1 MGDARV
7 AQLASVIET
16 AVAAAT
22 SGLATVA
29 FSGGVDS
36 SLVAMLA
43 SRHAEIELLVVG
55 TPGAHDLA
63 AAEESAA
70 LLDLNICRLEISP
83 TQMVAA
89 SQELAATLRLSQQ
102 EVEFLLPFWLVAR
115 EATHPLLLCG
125 QGADELFGGY
135 ERFRRPGAAPDLAA
149 EVAELQA
156 RLPQR
161 EEAIARHFAAEVAC
175 PFLDARVVAAAEAFP
190 QVERIL
196 APGKGP
202 LRAAAAE
209 LGLPAVIAQRPK
221 KAAQYGSGAQKAIR
235 GAQQQRLALTLR
247 FPSAAVAASVAVAT
261 TPDNAGWVTLERDGA
276 TLEVRIVAA
285 SVGSLRETTE
295 DFLACAALAARVAEK
310 D

>member
-7 AQLASVIET
+7 AHLASVIET

-22 SGLATVA
+22 SGHATVA

-70 LLDLNICRLEISP
+70 LLDLNIRRLEISP

-161 EEAIARHFAAEVAC
+161 EQVLARHFGREVAC
-175 PFLDARVVAAAEAFP
+175 PFLDGKVITAAEAFP
-190 QVERIL
+190 QAERIT
-196 APGKGP
+196 APGKAP
-202 LRAAAAE
+202 LRAAAAW
-209 LGLPAVIAQRPK
+209 LGLPMAIVQRPK
-221 KAAQYGSGAQKAIR
+221 KAAQYGSGAQKALR
-235 GAQQQRLALTLR
+235 SAQQQRLALTLR
-247 FPSAAVAASVAVAT
+247 FPSAAVAEAVAT
-261 TPDNAGWVTLERDGA
+261 ATGPDNAGWVTLRRKGA
-276 TLEVRIVAA
+276 TLEARISAG
-285 SVGSLRETTE
+285 SVGSLREATE

>member
-16 AVAAAT
+16 VVATAT

-70 LLDLNICRLEISP
+70 LLDLNIRRLEISP

-115 EATHPLLLCG
+115 EATHKLLHCG
-125 QGADELFGGY
+125 QGADELCGGY
-135 ERFRRPGAAPDLAA
+135 DRFRRDGGVREYVGRYDYKLVNGDGGLKIA
-149 EVAELQA
+149 ERRAV
-156 RLPQR
+156 
-161 EEAIARHFAAEVAC
+161 
-175 PFLDARVVAAAEAFP
+175 LDST
-190 QVERIL
+190 
-196 APGKGP
+196 
-202 LRAAAAE
+202 E
-209 LGLPAVIAQRPK
+209 LGELGAVSFI
-221 KAAQYGSGAQKAIR
+221 
-235 GAQQQRLALTLR
+235 L
-247 FPSAAVAASVAVAT
+247 
-261 TPDNAGWVTLERDGA
+261 
-276 TLEVRIVAA
+276 
-285 SVGSLRETTE
+285 
-295 DFLACAALAARVAEK
+295 
-310 D
+310 